1 MGKFNRFSFKSI
13 NVFEIIGITVS
24 AIALVGFF
32 ALLGGT
38 IIFWFWPHVIPVVFP
53 GAVAAG
59 TIVAKLAWGKA
70 VLFTWMCGILFKG
83 SGSTSSS

>member
-1 MGKFNRFSFKSI
+1 MGKFNRFKFKGL
-13 NVFEIIGITVS
+13 NVFEIIGYAVATVVM
-24 AIALVGFF
+24 IGFF

-38 IIFWFWPHVIPVVFP
+38 IIYWFWPHVIPVVFP

-59 TIVAKLAWGKA
+59 TIVVKLAWGKA

-83 SGSTSSS
+83 AGSTSSS